1 MSKMQK
7 NSLIAMAAIFC
18 CRFTGLLR
26 EITFTAFF
34 GATGALDAF
43 LTAYR
48 IPNMLR
54 DMFAE
59 GALSQ
64 SFTSVM
70 SKVQLRE
77 GTEASWRL
85 ASRVIAQLMALMI
98 CIVSLGILSAGFV
111 MQKLYPE
118 RANVILVSAPLSAHN
133 SFYEE
138 KGRVEAQVISSEKS
152 SDGIH
157 TLSLNCA
164 SPISYWTKEA
174 TLPLSHIDSLFVGDK
189 VMIDKEGITLSDG
202 RLLEVEKINPMQLA
216 TRLCRIMW
224 PFILLASISALCM
237 GSLNVFGFFGL
248 PNLASAGFN
257 LTLLGLGI
265 PLAWWID
272 PSFGPD
278 ALYGFAIAVLFG
290 GLAQILIQ
298 LPKMRA
304 SGFRFHLDLGIARKG
319 WRFCFIDADVRK
331 VWYLMLPGLIAAGI
345 TQSNIFINTS
355 FALYLPGGSVTALSS
370 AFHLWQLP
378 VALFGVAMG
387 MVVLPSISR
396 MTLVGDDSSS
406 DDMIKAKLAIAHH
419 LALAL
424 RFVALFA
431 LPSAVFL
438 GIWGEQIV
446 SIFFQRGRFDASS
459 AAMTGQVLEAY
470 SLGLLSYAGMK
481 VLQPVFMAL
490 EKPWAPAGLALLSF
504 TISVALNYLF
514 VRVMGMGVS
523 WLALTTAAVTTLN
536 FLFFFFY
543 LRYLL
548 GSMSIPTLFAGL
560 LRIGLAALVLAGF
573 CWTIREYAM
582 QGFTSWSFISR
593 FGLMA
598 TCGIAGAVVYLT
610 ACYLCRVSELR
621 EFLIKLQGRSNRNDN
636 AA

>member
-1 MSKMQK
+1 MQK
-7 NSLIAMAAIFC
+7 NSLIATAAIFC

-26 EITFTAFF
+26 EIAFTAFF
-34 GATGALDAF
+34 GATGVLDAF

-70 SKVQLRE
+70 AKVQQRE
-77 GTEASWRL
+77 DTEAAWRL
-85 ASRVIAQLMALMI
+85 ASRVMSQLIALMI

-118 RANVILVSAPLSAHN
+118 RANIVLVSAALTTEN

-138 KGRVEAQVISSEKS
+138 KGKVEAQVISLGES

-157 TLSLNCA
+157 ILSLESL
-164 SPISYWTKEA
+164 SPIPYWTQESSIA
-174 TLPLSHIDSLFVGDK
+174 LSSIQSLVLGDK
-189 VMIDKEGITLSDG
+189 VHISRNMITLSNG
-202 RLLEVEKINPMQLA
+202 KELNVERMNPIQLA

-257 LTLLGLGI
+257 LSLLGLGI

-272 PSFGPD
+272 PNFGPD

-290 GLAQILIQ
+290 GVVQILIQ

-304 SGFRFHLDLGIARKG
+304 SGFRIHIDLGICRNG
-319 WRFCFIDADVRK
+319 WRFSFIDANIRK

-355 FALYLPGGSVTALSS
+355 FALYLPAGSVTALAS

-378 VALFGVAMG
+378 VALFGVAVG

-396 MTLVGDDSSS
+396 MTLVGDAASS
-406 DDMIKAKLAIAHH
+406 DELCKAKLAIAHH

-459 AAMTGQVLEAY
+459 AALTGQVLQSY
-470 SLGLLSYAGMK
+470 SLGLLAYAGMK

-490 EKPWAPAGLALLSF
+490 ERPWAPAGLALVSF
-504 TISVALNYLF
+504 SLSVALNYYF
-514 VRVMGMGVS
+514 VRVLGMGVS

-536 FLFFFFY
+536 FFFFFFY

-548 GSMSIPTLFAGL
+548 GSMSISILLIGL
-560 LRIGLAALVLAGF
+560 GRIGLAASILAAF
-573 CWTIREYAM
+573 CWGMREYVM
-582 QGFTSWSFISR
+582 QGFTSWPFMSR
-593 FGLMA
+593 FVLMA
-598 TCGIAGAVVYLT
+598 ACGIAGAVIYLS
-610 ACYLCRVSELR
+610 ACYLCRVTELR
-621 EFLIKLQGRSNRNDN
+621 DFISKLRTRSH
-636 AA
+636 